1 MRFTKLSSNTFRET
15 TPLHIPSTLKVILM
29 CMFRLVHLNVS
40 SCKNLS
46 NAGVRAI
53 CQIAPQ
59 LETLVLSNCQN
70 ISMETARFVQLYY
83 YQLLYP

>member
-1 MRFTKLSSNTFRET
+1 
-15 TPLHIPSTLKVILM
+15 
-29 CMFRLVHLNVS
+29 MFRLVHLNVS

-83 YQLLYP
+83 YQLLHPQHQGEDVGSQKTTPRHL